1 VSPARARAAVNEPAA
16 LGFVVAFTAG
26 LLSFLSPCVLP
37 LVPSYVGF
45 ITGMTLPEVT
55 GRRRAAFTHA
65 LLFVAGFSLVF
76 VLLGASATALGRAL
90 NHYQVWLQRLG
101 GVLIILFGLLC
112 LGVFKVGLLTQE
124 RRLHLEHKPVGYLGS
139 ALVGMAFAAGWTPCI
154 GPVLGAILGLAAT
167 SGDVTRGVQ
176 LLAVYS
182 AGLALPFL
190 IAAVAV
196 ESFLDW
202 FQRFRRF
209 LPWVMRISGIVLI
222 VVGVLLVTGEFT
234 RLAGWLQGLTPDF
247 LREQL

>member
-1 VSPARARAAVNEPAA
+1 MNEPAV
-16 LGFVVAFTAG
+16 LGFMVAFIAG

-55 GRRRAAFTHA
+55 GRRRAALTHA

-90 NHYQVWLQRLG
+90 NYYQVWLQRVG

-112 LGVFKVGLLTQE
+112 LGVFKVNLLTQE
-124 RRLHLEHKPVGYLGS
+124 RRVHLERKPVGYLGS
-139 ALVGMAFAAGWTPCI
+139 LLVGMAFAAGWTPCI
-154 GPVLGAILGLAAT
+154 GPVLGGILGLAAT
-167 SGDVTRGVQ
+167 SSDVTRGMQ
-176 LLAVYS
+176 LLAAYS
-182 AGLALPFL
+182 AGLAIPFL
-190 IAAVAV
+190 VAAVAV

-209 LPWVMRISGIVLI
+209 LPWVMRVSGVMLI

-247 LREQL
+247 LRERL

>member
-1 VSPARARAAVNEPAA
+1 MNEPVA
-16 LGFVVAFTAG
+16 LGFIVAFIAG

-37 LVPSYVGF
+37 LVPSSVGF
-45 ITGMTLPEVT
+45 ITGMTLPEMS
-55 GRRRAAFTHA
+55 GRRRVALTHA

-90 NHYQVWLQRLG
+90 NYYQIWLQRIG
-101 GVLIILFGLLC
+101 GILIILFGLLC
-112 LGVFKVGLLTQE
+112 LGAFKVGMLTQE
-124 RRLHLEHKPVGYLGS
+124 RRLHLERKPLGYLGS
-139 ALVGMAFAAGWTPCI
+139 ALVGMAFGAGWTPCI
-154 GPVLGAILGLAAT
+154 GPVLGGILGLAAT
-167 SGDVTRGVQ
+167 TSDVSRGMQ

-182 AGLALPFL
+182 AGLAIPFL

-209 LPWVMRISGIVLI
+209 LPWVMRFSGILLI

>member
-1 VSPARARAAVNEPAA
+1 MSEPGA
-16 LGFVVAFTAG
+16 LGIAVAFAAG

-45 ITGMTLPEVT
+45 LTGMTLPEMS
-55 GRRRAAFTHA
+55 GRRRIALLHA
-65 LLFVAGFSLVF
+65 LCFVAGFSLVF

-90 NHYQVWLQRLG
+90 NYYQIWLQRIG
-101 GVLIILFGLLC
+101 GVLIIAFGLVC
-112 LGVFKVGLLTQE
+112 LGVFRVGLLTQE
-124 RRLHLEHKPVGYLGS
+124 HRLHLERKPVGFLGS
-139 ALVGMAFAAGWTPCI
+139 GLVGMAFAAGWTPCI

-167 SGDVTRGVQ
+167 SADLTRGML

-182 AGLALPFL
+182 AGLAVPFL

-209 LPWVMRISGIVLI
+209 LPWVMRLSGALLI
-222 VVGVLLVTGEFT
+222 FVGILLVTGEFT
-234 RLAGWLQGLTPDF
+234 RLAGWLQGFTPAF
-247 LREQL
+247 LKEQI